1 MRLLLPIATLA
12 LAALAAAAPV
22 HAQGQYGVQD
32 AAQENKACEV
42 LASNDSWDIR
52 TRLSTFQTDVLGRN
66 TIDWTAR
73 DFDRILSAARACDGY
88 QSKKQARIVWTKD
101 WEDQMT
107 SARNLVMP
115 VVEGFAQAV
124 RQATETPRDQ
134 FKVPS
139 CVKILDWRFENI
151 SFASN
156 AGNLFGAHL
165 FELSSK
171 DLRAI
176 SRFASDCANPLTTYA
191 IGRFQIPQE
200 RVLGTV
206 NRMVEVMNTVATA
219 REAYDK
225 SPKRAN
231 DVVAKLDGYDIPP
244 GLAHE
249 RMQIV
254 IRRFNQLNIRGGGM
268 SADAI
273 SELQQGIEQ
282 VLNRS
287 DISNVDQA
295 FADAIRGRINSDIFS
310 FGGESSPLPARTR

>member
-1 MRLLLPIATLA
+1 MRLLPAIALS
-12 LAALAAAAPV
+12 LGALAAALPAR
-22 HAQGQYGVQD
+22 AQTGVQD
-32 AAQENKACEV
+32 AAAEIKACEV
-42 LASNDSWDIR
+42 LAANDSWDIR

-66 TIDWTAR
+66 TIDWTSR
-73 DFDRILSAARACDGY
+73 DFDRILSAAKSCDGY
-88 QSKKQARIVWTKD
+88 QSKKQSRVVWNKD

-107 SARNLVMP
+107 NARNLVMP

-134 FKVPS
+134 FRVPS

-151 SFASN
+151 TFASN

-191 IGRFQIPQE
+191 TGRFQIPQE
-200 RVLGTV
+200 RTLGIV
-206 NRMVEVMNTVATA
+206 NRLVEVMNTVATA

-225 SPKRAN
+225 SPRRAN

-244 GLAHE
+244 MLAHE
-249 RMQIV
+249 RMQVV

-268 SADAI
+268 STDAI
-273 SELQQGIEQ
+273 SELQQGIEA

-287 DISNVDQA
+287 DITQVDQA
-295 FADAIRGRINSDIFS
+295 FADAIRARINADIFS
-310 FGGESSPLPARTR
+310 FGGDPSPMPARVR